1 MKDSKNNID
10 LSITEK
16 IVLNIQREV
25 KEIHKS
31 ITKIRNKNVTKNQ
44 GV

>member
-31 ITKIRNKNVTKNQ
+31 ITKIRKKNEAVN
-44 GV
+44 